1 MADIVYNP
9 LYQPVFDHQDWQ
21 DNVDIVQAGGENGF
35 NAKFQ
40 TLKQEFNAL
49 KKEFNRLSEVI
60 TQINGSLVPVVPTT
74 TLTFA
79 PNFSVNSGETAW
91 TLNNGIA
98 SKSAGQPNAN
108 GWIPLQLPNQ
118 TRISSM
124 AVIGDKNGSVGSG
137 SLVVQLLRQS
147 ISGAITTLLGIE
159 ILDSQ
164 PNSFNISVPVP
175 ATNSLVD
182 NQAYKYLVTAEISSV
197 TTTTVMRIFAIQIIC
212 GKP

>member
-1 MADIVYNP
+1 
-9 LYQPVFDHQDWQ
+9 
-21 DNVDIVQAGGENGF
+21 
-35 NAKFQ
+35 
-40 TLKQEFNAL
+40 
-49 KKEFNRLSEVI
+49 
-60 TQINGSLVPVVPTT
+60 
-74 TLTFA
+74 
-79 PNFSVNSGETAW
+79 
-91 TLNNGIA
+91 
-98 SKSAGQPNAN
+98 
-108 GWIPLQLPNQ
+108 
-118 TRISSM
+118 M